1 MPIDIYEIYGIF
13 DKEIKS
19 LLLRLPMATYE
30 KVRQAASDNKI
41 PITHFIAQILEG
53 VESRPIEDRI
63 EEIEKRIEKIEKELQ
78 KLKKAKK

>member
-1 MPIDIYEIYGIF
+1 MSE
-13 DKEIKS
+13 KEIKT

-30 KVRQAASDNKI
+30 KVRQAASDNQI

-53 VESRPIEDRI
+53 VEGRPMEARI
-63 EEIEKRIEKIEKELQ
+63 EEIEKKIAQIEKDIQ

>member
-1 MPIDIYEIYGIF
+1 MSE
-13 DKEIKS
+13 KEIKS

-30 KVRQAASDNKI
+30 KVRQAASDNKM

-53 VESRPIEDRI
+53 IETRPMEARI
-63 EEIEKRIEKIEKELQ
+63 DEIEKRIAQIEKDIQ